1 RACKHRPGGLFL
13 VRSDQVGRD
22 GRAVLLASANAV
34 LRDDV
39 GDLAAH
45 LEQHHDSWPVARPP
59 RWSPAVRF
67 APPVEPEVPPLTF
80 PNGAGGFSQ
89 DGREYVVVTSGEAPT
104 PLPWSN
110 IPASPGFGTL
120 ITAGG
125 SAYSWAGNSRENRL
139 TPFAND
145 PVSDP
150 TSEVIFIRDERTGRV
165 WCPTAGPAGRA

>member
-1 RACKHRPGGLFL
+1 YWRLKGLTADVVVLNEIPVSYLDEMHAHLAELIESGPSRAWKHRPGGVFL
-13 VRSDQVGRD
+13 LRSDQVGRD
-22 GRAVLLASANAV
+22 GRPVLLPSANGV
-34 LRDDV
+34 LRDGV

-89 DGREYVVVTSGEAPT
+89 DGREYVVVTSAEDPT

-110 IPASPGFGTL
+110 ILASPGFGTL
-120 ITAGG
+120 ITAG
-125 SAYSWAGNSRENRL
+125 
-139 TPFAND
+139 
-145 PVSDP
+145 
-150 TSEVIFIRDERTGRV
+150 RD
-165 WCPTAGPAGRA
+165 A